1 MHKLLFRA
9 YNIDGAMNVAWGTQ
23 RRERGSTGV
32 ETSSRMGVVTR
43 NTAERMR
50 RHGNGI
56 IDLGRGWTMGPS
68 KTSSVSMRSRHP
80 RLDDISSSISD
91 HDRFSLGAV
100 FLFFSYDSIKLLCFT
115 TDPALRGSIMFY
127 IIIICF

>member
-1 MHKLLFRA
+1 
-9 YNIDGAMNVAWGTQ
+9 MNVAWGTQ

-32 ETSSRMGVVTR
+32 ETSSRMGVETR
-43 NTAERMR
+43 NIAERMR

-91 HDRFSLGAV
+91 HDHFSLGTV
-100 FLFFSYDSIKLLCFT
+100 FLFFLMIVLNYFV
-115 TDPALRGSIMFY
+115 FY
-127 IIIICF
+127 N